1 MKRVYFSE
9 TAEALKNIPNGTI
22 LKTRRKTEEG
32 GALPTERLETWTE
45 GKGAIESFAVF
56 PGIEVSLHRYAAERV
71 RFRHAADGG
80 VLAVNHCR
88 AGRIGWHMRDGG
100 TIYLGPGDL
109 CIHSM
114 DDCAE
119 SEIELPLG
127 YYEGAAVA
135 ADLRALAAGA
145 PEILR
150 EAGFDAREI
159 YRRFCAG
166 GSPFGIPSSAS
177 AEAAFSPLYAA
188 RGAMLVPYCKLK
200 AIEVLLCIMGVQP
213 AAGEITRYGS
223 EQTELIKEIRNF
235 LMENLDKRFTIEEL
249 SKKYL
254 LNTSTLKAVFKAVY
268 GQPVASYVRER
279 RMKLAA
285 KLLRESDAS
294 VAEIA
299 RAVGYE
305 TQGKFTKAFK
315 ESAGET
321 PAEYRRKQ
329 KWRSR

>member
-1 MKRVYFSE
+1 MKREYFSE
-9 TAEALKNIPNGTI
+9 TAEALKDIPSGTI
-22 LKTRRKTEEG
+22 SITRHGAAGSG
-32 GALPTERLETWTE
+32 GFAAERLETWTE
-45 GKGAIESFAVF
+45 GKGAIESFALF
-56 PGIEVSLHRYAAERV
+56 PGIEISLHRYAAERV

-88 AGRIGWHMRDGG
+88 AGRTGWRMRGGG
-100 TIYLGPGDL
+100 TIYLGPGGL

-135 ADLRALAAGA
+135 ADLRTLSGSA

-166 GSPFGIPSSAS
+166 GGPFGIPSNAL

-188 RGAMLVPYCKLK
+188 RGALLVPYCKLK
-200 AIEVLLCIMGVQP
+200 ALEVLLCIMGVQP
-213 AAGEITRYGS
+213 AAGGMTQYGS
-223 EQTELIKEIRNF
+223 PQTELIKEIHGF
-235 LMENLDKRFTIEEL
+235 LIENLDKRFTIEEL

-254 LNTSTLKAVFKAVY
+254 VNTSTLKTVFKAVY
-268 GQPVASYVRER
+268 GRPLAAYVKER
-279 RMKLAA
+279 RMELAA
-285 KLLRESDAS
+285 KLLRESGESIAD
-294 VAEIA
+294 IA
-299 RAVGYE
+299 RAAGYE

-321 PAEYRRKQ
+321 PTEYRRRQ
-329 KWRSR
+329 RGRCR